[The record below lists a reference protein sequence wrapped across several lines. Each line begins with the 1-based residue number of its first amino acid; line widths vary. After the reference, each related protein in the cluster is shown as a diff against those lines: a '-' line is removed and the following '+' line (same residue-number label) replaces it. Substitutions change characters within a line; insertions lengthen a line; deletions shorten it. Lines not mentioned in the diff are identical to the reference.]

1 MTADRTMYVS
11 DARSLLAHVRAGT
24 YIARG
29 SQADFALTELYL
41 RAARYDE
48 SGLEIQRMSEMLATA
63 TAREVMLGEILD
75 RVLTRRERG
84 EL

>member
-11 DARSLLAHVRAGT
+11 DARSLEAHVRAGT

-29 SQADFALTELYL
+29 SHADFALTELYL

-48 SGLEIQRMSEMLATA
+48 SEVPRLSEMLTTA
-63 TAREVMLGEILD
+63 RAREVMLGEILD